1 MTEMKVAVCGTPM
14 PKADIMT
21 ASLPNDCLAV
31 ADPELAAQ
39 WHPTKNGDLTPDKI
53 SKNSN
58 KRVWWKDKYG
68 HEWLAAVKSRSAGI
82 GCPFCLSRKAVRNGD
97 DHAAKKAS
105 GNTAIDPE
113 LAAEWHP
120 TRNGDLTPDM
130 VTAESHRKVWWLGK
144 CGHEWS
150 ATIDSRTR
158 GMGCPF
164 CHKAG

>member
-21 ASLPNDCLAV
+21 AFLPNDRLAV

-39 WHPTKNGDLTPDKI
+39 WHPTKNG
-53 SKNSN
+53 N
-58 KRVWWKDKYG
+58 
-68 HEWLAAVKSRSAGI
+68 
-82 GCPFCLSRKAVRNGD
+82 
-97 DHAAKKAS
+97 
-105 GNTAIDPE
+105 
-113 LAAEWHP
+113 
-120 TRNGDLTPDM
+120 LTPDM
-130 VTAESHRKVWWLGK
+130 VAAESHRKIWWLGK

-164 CHKAG
+164 CHEAG